1 MRYLLYTKTY
11 SKNLRSRKIL
21 FGGGMVRGQNVKRAW
36 WQITDSDCTKKIK
49 IYWFFKSVLTSS
61 VCMNGRR
68 TVQLLLVL
76 AASRKPSYD
85 VVSTV
90 GACVRS
96 IPCFMHLFSVLA
108 AARGGPNVTRLVCG
122 VRPGVTADVT
132 DHDILYISTSLV
144 LGGTAECSVNR

>member
-1 MRYLLYTKTY
+1 
-11 SKNLRSRKIL
+11 
-21 FGGGMVRGQNVKRAW
+21 
-36 WQITDSDCTKKIK
+36 
-49 IYWFFKSVLTSS
+49 
-61 VCMNGRR
+61 MNGRR

-108 AARGGPNVTRLVCG
+108 AARGGPNVTRLVC
-122 VRPGVTADVT
+122 VRPGVAADVT
-132 DHDILYISTSLV
+132 DHDILYISRSLV
-144 LGGTAECSVNR
+144 LSGTAEC